1 MKTIYV
7 YQDYKLI
14 QNITGFGTAI
24 YQLILVQIALSIPS
38 VFVLSGLS
46 LSENNLI
53 YLAGFQDSF

>member
-14 QNITGFGTAI
+14 QNKTGFGTAI